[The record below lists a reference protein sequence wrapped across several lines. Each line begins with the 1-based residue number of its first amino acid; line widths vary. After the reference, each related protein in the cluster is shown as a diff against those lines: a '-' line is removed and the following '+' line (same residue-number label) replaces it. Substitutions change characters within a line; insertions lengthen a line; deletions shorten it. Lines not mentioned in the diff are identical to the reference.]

1 MVLYLF
7 LYSFQDRYG
16 QCQYGVCVGHTS
28 TQRKRHSCPSL
39 QVKRNGSGTDL
50 VVMFL
55 SYYSSI
61 RKMVITEVVKVKST
75 D

>member
-1 MVLYLF
+1 MSFDPAWCSICLCIHSKICMVNA
-7 LYSFQDRYG
+7 SM
-16 QCQYGVCVGHTS
+16 VCVGHTEE
-28 TQRKRHSCPSL
+28 KALL
-39 QVKRNGSGTDL
+39 QVKGNDSGTDL

>member
-7 LYSFQDRYG
+7 VYSFQDMYG
-16 QCQYGVCVGHTS
+16 QRQYGVCGTHINTEE
-28 TQRKRHSCPSL
+28 KALL
-39 QVKRNGSGTDL
+39 QVKGNDSGTDL

-75 D
+75 DWLE